1 MANYLKVNDFSTVS
15 FKNCVVTDFG
25 TIHSASPRFS
35 EQLKLFGMN
44 GSYNQEEGTFD
55 NYERTIRVFFE
66 RFSNLATLVEK
77 FRAVGNQ
84 LEFSYQPGSHFYADL
99 LDTEIEQKGMYG
111 WELAI
116 KLDMQPF
123 RYQKTVDPVVL
134 TASGTIINPG
144 TIYSEPI
151 IEVEGDGDVSLTI
164 GRKTMYLA
172 IKTKATIDCRQGK
185 QNIYNAT
192 GAVQNTLRKRGGFLE
207 IPTGKVGV
215 SFTGNVR
222 KITIRPNWRYKI

>member
-1 MANYLKVNDFSTVS
+1 MFYMIINGFNTSTIPH
-15 FKNCVVTDFG
+15 CVVTDFG
-25 TIHSASPRFS
+25 EAEAAKPHAESVDVYG
-35 EQLKLFGMN
+35 LN
-44 GSYNQEEGTFD
+44 GSYRVLDGSYES
-55 NYERTIRVFFE
+55 YERTISFYVPK
-66 RFSNLATLVEK
+66 LVDISTIVDK
-77 FRAVGNQ
+77 FQPKENVI
-84 LEFSYQPGSHFYADL
+84 EFSYQLGSYFYADFSGS
-99 LDTEIEQKGMYG
+99 TYNRNGMHA
-111 WELAI
+111 WKI
-116 KLDMQPF
+116 DVKLIMQPF
-123 RYQKTVDPVVL
+123 RYQKIVEPVVL
-134 TASGTIINPG
+134 TASGTITNLG

-151 IEVEGDGDVSLTI
+151 VEVEGDGDISLTI

-215 SFTGNVR
+215 SFTGTVR

>member
-1 MANYLKVNDFSTVS
+1 MFYMIINGFNTSTIPH
-15 FKNCVVTDFG
+15 CVVTDFG
-25 TIHSASPRFS
+25 EVEAAKPHAESVDVYG
-35 EQLKLFGMN
+35 LN
-44 GSYNQEEGTFD
+44 GSYRVLDGSYES
-55 NYERTIRVFFE
+55 YERTISFYVPK
-66 RFSNLATLVEK
+66 LVDISTIVDK
-77 FRAVGNQ
+77 FQPKENVI
-84 LEFSYQPGSHFYADL
+84 EFSYQLGSYFYADFSGA
-99 LDTEIEQKGMYG
+99 TYNRNGMHA
-111 WELAI
+111 WKI
-116 KLDMQPF
+116 DVKLIMQPF
-123 RYQKTVDPVVL
+123 RYQKSVDPVVL
-134 TASGTIINPG
+134 TVSGTINNLG

-151 IEVEGDGDVSLTI
+151 IEIEGDGDISLTI

-215 SFTGNVR
+215 SFTGTVR

>member
-1 MANYLKVNDFSTVS
+1 MFYMIINGFNTSTIPH
-15 FKNCVVTDFG
+15 CVVTDFG
-25 TIHSASPRFS
+25 EIEAAKPHAESVDVYG
-35 EQLKLFGMN
+35 LN
-44 GSYNQEEGTFD
+44 GSYRVLDGSYES
-55 NYERTIRVFFE
+55 YERTISFYVPK
-66 RFSNLATLVEK
+66 LVDISTIVDK
-77 FRAVGNQ
+77 FQPKENVI
-84 LEFSYQPGSHFYADL
+84 EFSYQLGSYFYADFSGA
-99 LDTEIEQKGMYG
+99 TYNRNGMHA
-111 WELAI
+111 WKI
-116 KLDMQPF
+116 DVKLIMQPF
-123 RYQKTVDPVVL
+123 RYQKNVDPIVL
-134 TASGTIINPG
+134 TASGTINNPG
-144 TIYSEPI
+144 TVYSEPI

>member
-1 MANYLKVNDFSTVS
+1 MFYMIINGFNTSTIPH
-15 FKNCVVTDFG
+15 CVVTDFG
-25 TIHSASPRFS
+25 EAEAAKPHAESVDVYG
-35 EQLKLFGMN
+35 LN
-44 GSYNQEEGTFD
+44 GSYRVLDGSYES
-55 NYERTIRVFFE
+55 YERTLSFYVPK
-66 RFSNLATLVEK
+66 LVDISTIVDK
-77 FRAVGNQ
+77 FQPKENVI
-84 LEFSYQPGSHFYADL
+84 EFSYQLGSYFYADFSGA
-99 LDTEIEQKGMYG
+99 TYNRNGMHA
-111 WELAI
+111 WKI
-116 KLDMQPF
+116 DVKLIMQPF
-123 RYQKTVDPVVL
+123 RYQKSVDPVVL
-134 TASGTIINPG
+134 TASGTINNLG

-151 IEVEGDGDVSLTI
+151 IEIEGDGDISLTI

-215 SFTGNVR
+215 SFTGTVR

>member
-1 MANYLKVNDFSTVS
+1 MFYMIINGFNTSTIPH
-15 FKNCVVTDFG
+15 CVVTDFG
-25 TIHSASPRFS
+25 EIEAAKPHAESVDVYG
-35 EQLKLFGMN
+35 LN
-44 GSYNQEEGTFD
+44 GSYRVLDGSYES
-55 NYERTIRVFFE
+55 YERTISFYVPK
-66 RFSNLATLVEK
+66 LVDISTIVDK
-77 FRAVGNQ
+77 FQPKENVI
-84 LEFSYQPGSHFYADL
+84 EFSYQLGSYFYADFSGA
-99 LDTEIEQKGMYG
+99 TYNRNGMHA
-111 WELAI
+111 WKI
-116 KLDMQPF
+116 DVKLIMQPF
-123 RYQKTVDPVVL
+123 RYQKNVDPVVL
-134 TASGTIINPG
+134 TASGTINNPG

-151 IEVEGDGDVSLTI
+151 IEVEGDGDISLTI

>member
-1 MANYLKVNDFSTVS
+1 MFYMIINGFNTSTIPH
-15 FKNCVVTDFG
+15 CVVTDFG
-25 TIHSASPRFS
+25 EIEAAKPHAESVDVYG
-35 EQLKLFGMN
+35 LN
-44 GSYNQEEGTFD
+44 GSYRVLDGSYES
-55 NYERTIRVFFE
+55 YERTISFYVPK
-66 RFSNLATLVEK
+66 LVDISTIVDK
-77 FRAVGNQ
+77 FQPKENVI
-84 LEFSYQPGSHFYADL
+84 EFSYQLGSYFYADFSGA
-99 LDTEIEQKGMYG
+99 TYNRNGMHA
-111 WELAI
+111 WKI
-116 KLDMQPF
+116 DVKLIMQPF
-123 RYQKTVDPVVL
+123 RYQKDVAPVVL
-134 TASGTIINPG
+134 TATDTINNPG

-151 IEVEGDGDVSLTI
+151 IEIEGDGDISLTI

-215 SFTGNVR
+215 SFTGTVR

>member
-1 MANYLKVNDFSTVS
+1 MFYMIINGFNTSTIPH
-15 FKNCVVTDFG
+15 CVVTDFG
-25 TIHSASPRFS
+25 EVEAAKPHAESVDVYG
-35 EQLKLFGMN
+35 LN
-44 GSYNQEEGTFD
+44 GSYRVLDGSYES
-55 NYERTIRVFFE
+55 YERTISFYVPK
-66 RFSNLATLVEK
+66 LVDISTIVDK
-77 FRAVGNQ
+77 FQPKENVI
-84 LEFSYQPGSHFYADL
+84 EFSYQLGSYFYADFSGA
-99 LDTEIEQKGMYG
+99 TYNRNGMHA
-111 WELAI
+111 WKIDI
-116 KLDMQPF
+116 KLIMQPF

-134 TASGTIINPG
+134 TASGTINNLG

-151 IEVEGDGDVSLTI
+151 IEIEGDGDISLTI